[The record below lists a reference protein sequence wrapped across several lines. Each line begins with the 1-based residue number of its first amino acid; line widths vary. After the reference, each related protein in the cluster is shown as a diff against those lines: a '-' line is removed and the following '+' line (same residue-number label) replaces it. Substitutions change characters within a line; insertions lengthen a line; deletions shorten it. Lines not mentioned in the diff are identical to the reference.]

1 MVHAMNTLMRECIN
15 HHAPLRRVKVTRPPA
30 PWLKSDEIR
39 KLQSERDVLRVRA
52 RKHNTE
58 ETWTAFRSIR
68 NKIKSM
74 ISKAKRSFLV
84 NVLSSKRSKE
94 VWKIIHRVLHPNLKS
109 LRADPN
115 ELNKYFISIA
125 TRTLGA
131 KPDDIQDLFHQ
142 IKLLPETCELN
153 RFSLRHITHG
163 EVLHEI
169 SQLRSDCST
178 GYDQIPVRYVKLVKE
193 YVTGPLMHIINI
205 CIDTSSFPQIWKSA
219 RISPIPKTDSPV
231 SEKDYRPISI
241 LPVLSKIF
249 ERLVLK
255 QLTSYI
261 DQQTLLP
268 SSISGFRK
276 CHSTTTVL
284 LRIRD
289 DILHSVKRGSD
300 INGSC

>member
-1 MVHAMNTLMRECIN
+1 MPLNIVYRLDLPDDMVHAMNTLMRECIN
-15 HHAPLRRVKVTRPPA
+15 NRHAPLRRVKVTRPPA

-39 KLQSERDVLRVRA
+39 KLQCERDVLRVRA

-84 NVLSSKRSKE
+84 NALSSKRSKE

-115 ELNKYFISIA
+115 EL

-169 SQLRSDCST
+169 SRLRSDCST
-178 GYDQIPVRYVKLVKE
+178 GYDQIPVRYVKLVKD
-193 YVTGPLMHIINI
+193 YVAGPLMHIINI
-205 CIDTSSFPQIWKSA
+205 CIDTSSFPQIWKTA
-219 RISPIPKTDSPV
+219 RISPIHKTDNPV

-241 LPVLSKIF
+241 LPVL
-249 ERLVLK
+249 
-255 QLTSYI
+255 
-261 DQQTLLP
+261 
-268 SSISGFRK
+268 
-276 CHSTTTVL
+276 
-284 LRIRD
+284 
-289 DILHSVKRGSD
+289 
-300 INGSC
+300 